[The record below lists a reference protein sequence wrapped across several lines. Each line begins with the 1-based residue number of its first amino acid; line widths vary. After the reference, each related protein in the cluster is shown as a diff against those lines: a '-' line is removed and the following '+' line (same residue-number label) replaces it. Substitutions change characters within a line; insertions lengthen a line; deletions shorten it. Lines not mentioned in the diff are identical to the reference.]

1 MPGNLKEIFARFGL
15 FVVVIALTLGA
26 VFAALSGSVW
36 GWTLIVLA
44 PLAALGIWNLL
55 QPRHSLM
62 RNYPILAHGRWIFEE
77 LRPFLRQYI
86 VEGNLTG
93 RPFNRHQRSIVYE
106 RAKNVVDSQP
116 FGSDLDFYDDDYE
129 MTTHSMAAKS
139 LDGTQ
144 FRTTIGNAQCKRPY
158 EASLLNVSAMSFG
171 SLSANAIRALNKGA
185 EMGGFYHDTGE
196 GGLSEHHR
204 AFNGDLVWELGTG
217 YFGCRDSK
225 GRFDPDLFRDTA
237 QSDQVKMIEI
247 KLSQGAKPGHGGVLP
262 GAKVTPEIAK
272 ARQIQVGQECVSPP
286 AHPEFDSPVGL
297 MEFVAR
303 LRELSDGKP
312 VGLKLCVGHP
322 WELLAL
328 CKASLKTGIRPDF
341 IVVDGAEGG
350 TGAAPEEFSDNM
362 GLPLRDGLIMV
373 RNALVGSGLR
383 DEIAIGASGKVFSAF
398 SMANNLALGADWC
411 NAARAFMFS
420 LGCVMTKRCH
430 TDTCP
435 TGVATQNPS
444 RQRGLVVEDKAERVY
459 HFQRN
464 TLKRLGELVG
474 AAGLDHPSELRPH
487 HLYHRRGP
495 NAIQTMDRIHDFL
508 DPNILIDDPDA
519 TPYAEWWA
527 AASPDSFKALRETG
541 PGHHRII
548 ARG

>member
-1 MPGNLKEIFARFGL
+1 MTGKLKEYCARYGVFAVIVGL
-15 FVVVIALTLGA
+15 TAAATVA
-26 VFAALSGSVW
+26 VFAQSAW
-36 GWTLIVLA
+36 GWTLIILG
-44 PLAALGIWNLL
+44 PLLLLGIWDLI
-55 QPRHSLM
+55 QVKHTLM
-62 RNYPILAHGRWIFEE
+62 RNYPILAHARWIFEE

-86 VEGNLTG
+86 VESNLSG
-93 RPFNRHQRSIVYE
+93 RPFSRHKRSIVYE
-106 RAKNVVDSQP
+106 RAKNTVDSQP
-116 FGSDLDFYDDDYE
+116 FGSDLDFYGDEYE
-129 MTTHSMAAKS
+129 LTTHSMAAKT
-139 LDGTQ
+139 LDGTK
-144 FRTTIGNAQCKRPY
+144 FRTRIGNRQCKQPY

-171 SLSANAIRALNKGA
+171 SLSQKAIRALNKGA
-185 EMGGFYHDTGE
+185 QMGGFYHDTGE

-204 AFNGDLVWELGTG
+204 AYNGDLVWEIGTG
-217 YFGCRDSK
+217 YFGCRTSN
-225 GRFDPDLFRDTA
+225 GRFDPDLFRETA
-237 QSDQVKMIEI
+237 GLDQVKMIEI

-262 GAKVTPEIAK
+262 GKKVTPEIAR
-272 ARQIQVGQECVSPP
+272 ARQIKVGEECVSPGS
-286 AHPEFDSPVGL
+286 HPEFDTPVGM

-322 WELLAL
+322 WELLAV

-350 TGAAPEEFSDNM
+350 TGAAPEEFSDNV

-373 RNALVGSGLR
+373 RNALVGAGLR
-383 DEIAIGASGKVFSAF
+383 DEIALGASGKVFSAF

-444 RQRGLVVEDKAERVY
+444 RQRGLVIDEKAERVY

-464 TLKRLGELVG
+464 TMKRLGELVG
-474 AAGLDHPSELRPH
+474 ASGLDHPCELRPH
-487 HLYHRRGP
+487 HLYHRCGP
-495 NAIQTMDRIHDFL
+495 NAIQTMDRVHEFL
-508 DPNILIDDPDA
+508 EPGVLIDDPDS
-519 TPYAEWWA
+519 TPYAQWWA
-527 AASPDSFKALRETG
+527 AASPDTFKPLRETG
-541 PGHHRII
+541 PAHHREI

>member
-1 MPGNLKEIFARFGL
+1 MSGKLKEYLARFGT
-15 FVVVIALTLGA
+15 FYVVVALTIWAIIAGL
-26 VFAALSGSVW
+26 FGSAW
-36 GWTLIVLA
+36 AWSLIVLA
-44 PLAALGIWNLL
+44 PLTLLGIWNLF
-55 QPRHSLM
+55 QAKHTLM
-62 RNYPILAHGRWIFEE
+62 RNYPILAHGRWISEE

-86 VEGNLTG
+86 VEGNLSG
-93 RPFNRHQRSIVYE
+93 RPFSRHQRSIVYE
-106 RAKNVVDSQP
+106 RAKNTVDSQP
-116 FGSDLDFYDDDYE
+116 FGSDLDFYGDEYE
-129 MTTHSMAAKS
+129 LATHSMAAKA
-139 LDGTQ
+139 LDGTK
-144 FRTTIGNAQCKRPY
+144 FRTRIGNSQCKQPY
-158 EASLLNVSAMSFG
+158 DAALLNVSAMSFG
-171 SLSANAIRALNKGA
+171 SLSGKAIRALNKGA

-204 AFNGDLVWELGTG
+204 AYNGDLVWELGTG
-217 YFGCRDSK
+217 YFGCRTK
-225 GRFDPDLFRDTA
+225 EGRFDPDLFRDTA
-237 QSDQVKMIEI
+237 QSDQVKMVEI

-262 GAKVTPEIAK
+262 GAKVTSEIAK
-272 ARQIQVGQECVSPP
+272 ARQISEGEECVSPGS
-286 AHPEFDSPVGL
+286 HPEFDTPVGL

-303 LRELSDGKP
+303 LRELSGGKP
-312 VGLKLCVGHP
+312 IGIKLCVGHP
-322 WELLAL
+322 WELLAV

-350 TGAAPEEFSDNM
+350 TGAAPEEFSDNV

-373 RNALVGSGLR
+373 RNALVGTGLR
-383 DEIAIGASGKVFSAF
+383 EDIAIGASGKVFSAF

-444 RQRGLVVEDKAERVY
+444 RQRGLVIDDKAERVY

-474 AAGLDHPSELRPH
+474 AAGLDHPGELRPH
-487 HLYHRRGP
+487 HLYHRQGP
-495 NAIQTMDRIHDFL
+495 NALTTMDRIHHFL
-508 DPNILIDDPDA
+508 EPNALIDEPEA

-527 AASPDSFKALRETG
+527 AASPDTFKPLRETG
-541 PGHHRII
+541 PSHHRVI

>member
-1 MPGNLKEIFARFGL
+1 MLGRAKEYLARFGL
-15 FVVVIALTLGA
+15 FAFVIVLTALA
-26 VFAALSGSVW
+26 VAAAFIGSAW
-36 GWTLIVLA
+36 AWSLIILA
-44 PLAALGIWNLL
+44 PLALVGIWNLL
-55 QPRHSLM
+55 QDRHTLM
-62 RNYPILAHGRWIFEE
+62 RNYPILAYGRWASEA

-86 VEGNLTG
+86 VEGNLSG

-106 RAKNVVDSQP
+106 RAKNTVDSQP
-116 FGSDLDFYDDDYE
+116 FGSDLDFYGEEYE
-129 MTTHSMAAKS
+129 LTTHSMAAKT
-139 LDGTQ
+139 LDGTK
-144 FRTTIGNAQCKRPY
+144 FRTKIGNAQCKRPY
-158 EASLLNVSAMSFG
+158 DASLLNVSAMSFG
-171 SLSANAIRALNKGA
+171 SLSGKAIQALNKGA

-204 AFNGDLVWELGTG
+204 AYNGDLVWELGTG
-217 YFGCRDSK
+217 YFGCRDK
-225 GRFDPDLFRDTA
+225 NGRFDPGLFRETA

-262 GAKVTPEIAK
+262 GAKVTPEIAR
-272 ARQIQVGQECVSPP
+272 ARQIPVGEECVSPGS
-286 AHPEFDSPVGL
+286 HPEFDTPVGM

-312 VGLKLCVGHP
+312 IGLKLCVGHP
-322 WELLAL
+322 WELLAV
-328 CKASLKTGIRPDF
+328 CKASLETGIRPDF

-350 TGAAPEEFSDNM
+350 TGAAPEEFSDNV

-373 RNALVGSGLR
+373 RNALVGTGLR
-383 DEIAIGASGKVFSAF
+383 EDIAIGASGKVFSAF

-411 NAARAFMFS
+411 NSARAFMFS

-444 RQRGLVVEDKAERVY
+444 RQRGLVIDDKAERVY

-474 AAGLDHPSELRPH
+474 AAGLDHPNELRPH
-487 HLYHRRGP
+487 HLYHRQGP
-495 NAIQTMDRIHDFL
+495 NALTTMDRIHHFL
-508 DPNILIDDPDA
+508 EPNALIDEPES

-527 AASPDSFKALRETG
+527 TASPDTFKALRETG
-541 PGHHRII
+541 PSHHRVI

>member
-1 MPGNLKEIFARFGL
+1 MLGRAKEYLARFGL
-15 FVVVIALTLGA
+15 FAVVIVLTAIA
-26 VFAALSGSVW
+26 VAAAFAGSAW
-36 GWTLIVLA
+36 AWSLIILA
-44 PLAALGIWNLL
+44 PLALVGIWNLL
-55 QPRHSLM
+55 QARHTLM
-62 RNYPILAHGRWIFEE
+62 RNYPILAYGRWASEA

-106 RAKNVVDSQP
+106 RAKNTVDSQP
-116 FGSDLDFYDDDYE
+116 FGSDLDFYGEEYE
-129 MTTHSMAAKS
+129 LTTHSMAAKT
-139 LDGTQ
+139 LDGTK
-144 FRTTIGNAQCKRPY
+144 FRTKIGNAQCKRPY
-158 EASLLNVSAMSFG
+158 DASLLNVSAMSFG
-171 SLSANAIRALNKGA
+171 SLSGKAIRALNKGA

-204 AFNGDLVWELGTG
+204 AYNGDLVWELGTG
-217 YFGCRDSK
+217 YFGCRDK
-225 GRFDPDLFRDTA
+225 NGRFDPGLFRETA

-262 GAKVTPEIAK
+262 GAKVTPEIAR
-272 ARQIQVGQECVSPP
+272 ARQIPVGEECVSPGS
-286 AHPEFDSPVGL
+286 HPEFDTPVGM

-312 VGLKLCVGHP
+312 IGLKLCVGHP
-322 WELLAL
+322 WELLAV
-328 CKASLKTGIRPDF
+328 CKASLETGIRPDF

-350 TGAAPEEFSDNM
+350 TGAAPEEFSDNV

-373 RNALVGSGLR
+373 RNALVGAGLR
-383 DEIAIGASGKVFSAF
+383 KDIAIGASGKVFSAF

-411 NAARAFMFS
+411 NSARAFMFS

-444 RQRGLVVEDKAERVY
+444 RQRGLVIDDKAERVY

-474 AAGLDHPSELRPH
+474 AAGLDHPNELRPH
-487 HLYHRRGP
+487 HLYHRQGP
-495 NAIQTMDRIHDFL
+495 NALTTMDRIHHFL
-508 DPNILIDDPDA
+508 KPNVLLEEPES

-527 AASPDSFKALRETG
+527 AASPDTFKALRETG
-541 PGHHRII
+541 PSHHRVI